1 MKTFSM
7 VLAVVVMAFLGVKAC
22 FLEDYFPLCPSI
34 DTVFASGYS
43 EANFDLVV
51 KGMTREEVVNLLG
64 RPFTIQKYSDRKIRY
79 DFSHDGAC
87 AWLGCDFAWLG
98 RSVFF
103 EDGVVVGIE
112 KEVFFD

>member
-1 MKTFSM
+1 MKPLTIA
-7 VLAVVVMAFLGVKAC
+7 LAVVVIAFFVVKVC

-34 DTVFASGYS
+34 DTVFTREYS

-51 KGMTREEVVNLLG
+51 KGMTREEVENLLG
-64 RPFTIQKYSDRKIRY
+64 KPFAIQKYSARNIRY
-79 DFSHDGAC
+79 DYSHDGAC

-103 EDGVVVGIE
+103 LDGVVVGIE
-112 KEVFFD
+112 KEVFLD